1 MGTASEQGKIWGARA
16 KDWAEANEPAWEP
29 LYDAVL
35 DRLLIGPGTRLL
47 DIGCGAGGFL
57 VRASQRGAEAA
68 GLDASAKLAEIAR
81 QRLPG
86 SVIETGEM
94 EALPFPNR
102 AFSLVSGINSFQFA
116 GDISAALGQARRVC
130 REGGRVAMLVWGRRE
145 DSDLLAKVMPAVVA
159 LLPKSPPPA
168 APPPAFAEPGVIEAL
183 MAEAGLAASESVELP
198 GALRF
203 ADAATAMRAIL
214 SAAARAIRHAGVKTV
229 RRAVAEALAP
239 LTGADGGVVLNNVFR
254 LSTGFR
260 Q

>member
-16 KDWAEANEPAWEP
+16 KDWAEANEPVWEP

-57 VRASQRGAEAA
+57 VRASKRGAEVA

-81 QRLPG
+81 KRLPG

-94 EALPFPNR
+94 EALPFPDQ
-102 AFSLVSGINSFQFA
+102 AFSLVSGINSIQFA
-116 GDISAALGQARRVC
+116 GNVAAALGQARRVC

-145 DSDLLAKVMPAVVA
+145 DCDLLSKVMPAVVA
-159 LLPKSPPPA
+159 LLPQSPPAA
-168 APPPAFAEPGVIEAL
+168 APPPAFAESGVIEAL
-183 MAEAGLAASESVELP
+183 MAEAGLAGAESVEIPSSL
-198 GALRF
+198 GF
-203 ADAATAMRAIL
+203 SDAATASRAIL
-214 SAAARAIRHAGVKTV
+214 SAAARAIRHSGVKNV

-239 LTGADGGVVLNNVFR
+239 LTGADGSVVLNNVFR
-254 LSTGFR
+254 LATGFR

>member
-16 KDWAEANEPAWEP
+16 KDWAEASEPAWEP

-57 VRASQRGAEAA
+57 VRASKRGAEVA

-94 EALPFPNR
+94 AALPFADQ

-116 GDISAALGQARRVC
+116 GDAATALDQARRVC
-130 REGGRVAMLVWGRRE
+130 REGGRVAILVWGRRE
-145 DSDLLAKVMPAVVA
+145 DCDLLTKVMPAVVA
-159 LLPKSPPPA
+159 LLPESPPPA
-168 APPPAFAEPGVIEAL
+168 APPPALAEPGVIE
-183 MAEAGLAASESVELP
+183 
-198 GALRF
+198 
-203 ADAATAMRAIL
+203 
-214 SAAARAIRHAGVKTV
+214 
-229 RRAVAEALAP
+229 
-239 LTGADGGVVLNNVFR
+239 NV
-254 LSTGFR
+254 
-260 Q
+260 